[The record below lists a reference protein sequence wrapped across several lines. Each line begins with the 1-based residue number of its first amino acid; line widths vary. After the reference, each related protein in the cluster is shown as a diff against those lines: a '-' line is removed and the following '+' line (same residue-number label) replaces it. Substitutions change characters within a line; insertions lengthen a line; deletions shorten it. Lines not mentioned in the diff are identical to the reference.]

1 MKIILEGTPNELA
14 DLIAGVWQR
23 TYEVPEI
30 VDTRRWEPEPPTEE
44 RSEPA

>member
-23 TYEVPEI
+23 TYDDKQKDDAAEEI
-30 VDTRRWEPEPPTEE
+30 CALRIKADTLI
-44 RSEPA
+44 